1 MPVPEMHTRGLPPIH
16 RADYNWLIFHISIVA
31 CRGVT
36 VAAKLGLNPPVAL
49 LNNLGLLELDEGRA
63 KVALALFEEA
73 FDLEKSTLGENSV
86 GTMRVSLS
94 GNAAGTSV
102 LEVLAD
108 NIVRAQRSLA
118 SSVLH

>member
-1 MPVPEMHTRGLPPIH
+1 M
-16 RADYNWLIFHISIVA
+16 
-31 CRGVT
+31 
-36 VAAKLGLNPPVAL
+36 AL

-102 LEVLAD
+102 LQVLAD